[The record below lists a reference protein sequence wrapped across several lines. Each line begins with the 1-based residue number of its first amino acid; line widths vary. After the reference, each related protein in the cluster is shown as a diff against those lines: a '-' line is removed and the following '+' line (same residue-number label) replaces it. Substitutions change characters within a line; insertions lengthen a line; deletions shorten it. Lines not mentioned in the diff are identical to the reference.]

1 MFKINTPY
9 ALLALTLMILIYLYI
24 NHYHKHRKGIA
35 SLFANSLFQLNR
47 NLQVLLLKRRNKVL
61 HKEWRP
67 SAICISNR
75 NLTNNKAFKILN
87 WISYKYGFGTFLY
100 LIQDYYSKSAV
111 ERSNLKLSEL
121 IDEVG
126 EEDNHVYL
134 DTIISPS
141 YTSAIAQAIQIP
153 GVAGMENNMVIFE
166 YNKEDPVELKRVVE
180 NFALVN
186 SGSFDICI
194 LGSSPRPIKIKN
206 GIHIWIKSLDTENA
220 NLMIL
225 LSFILL
231 GHPDLKKTT
240 ISIFVICEEGEIHQV
255 KAEMKRLVLSGRL
268 PITEKNIRIIRQ
280 QEKINHKT
288 IINKK
293 SKDAGLTLIGLRE
306 EMVKHEKEKHFDG
319 YDDIGTVLFIH
330 SKDQKAL
337 E

>member
-9 ALLALTLMILIYLYI
+9 ALLALTLMLLMYLYI
-24 NHYHKHRKGIA
+24 NHYHKHREGIA

-47 NLQVLLLKRRNKVL
+47 NLQVLLMKRRNKVL
-61 HKEWRP
+61 HQEWRP
-67 SAICISNR
+67 SAISNQDV
-75 NLTNNKAFKILN
+75 TNNKAFQILN

-100 LIQDYYSKSAV
+100 FIEDYYSKSAV
-111 ERSNLKLSEL
+111 KKSNQKLTEL
-121 IDEVG
+121 IEDVG
-126 EEDNHVYL
+126 DGANHVYL

-153 GVAGMENNMVIFE
+153 GIAGMENNMVIFE
-166 YNKEDPVELKRVVE
+166 YNKENPVELKRVVE

-194 LGSSPRPIKIKN
+194 LGSSSRPMQIKN

-231 GHPDLKKTT
+231 GHPELKKTT
-240 ISIFVICEEGEIHQV
+240 ITIFVICEELEIQQV
-255 KAEMKRLVLSGRL
+255 KKEMKQLVLSGRL

-280 QEKINHKT
+280 KPDINHKT

-293 SKDAGLTLIGLRE
+293 SMNAGLTLIGLRE

-319 YDDIGTVLFIH
+319 YDSIGTVLFIH